1 MANELKATI
10 INMKTL
16 SQDITDPVVVG
27 AGDAAGRALRIIF
40 TQEAAAQFTEGTKVY
55 LSWWHQEKNIKGYN
69 VFTEIID
76 EDDEDFPPTWEI
88 YYPKSMLFEGN
99 VLACIQIVDEV
110 SIATSV
116 NFTIH
121 VLIDPNNGSSFV
133 GTDDFTE
140 FQNAVIKLASVEDQ
154 ARKQMIDQKIE
165 FEDMQLAFMNVQ
177 KVANDSKDIAEEAK
191 QISENAL
198 GIANEALETIEDF
211 TTLAQELQEKT
222 TEIDHIKEIAETALN
237 RTDRIADNVADV
249 AAAVREV
256 ADKITTISCDCGLKE
271 DEVIELIH
279 QTLTDEYITEDQL
292 IEQLNNYITKDQM
305 KEFATLGEVE
315 EKLNVAIE
323 EAQGEHDD
331 LWAAMQFVD
340 WTEDDENSNNGEEG

>member
-16 SQDITDPVVVG
+16 SQNITDPVVVG

-40 TQEAAAQFTEGTKVY
+40 TQEAAAQFTESTKVY

-69 VFTEIID
+69 VFTEIKN
-76 EDDEDFPPTWEI
+76 EEDEDFPPTWEI
-88 YYPKSMLFEGN
+88 HYPRSMLYEGN

-133 GTDDFTE
+133 ESDDFTE
-140 FQNAVIKLASVEDQ
+140 FQKAIIKLASVEDQ
-154 ARKQMIDQKIE
+154 AHKQMIDQKIE
-165 FEDMQLAFMNVQ
+165 FEDMQLAFMNIQRIV
-177 KVANDSKDIAEEAK
+177 VDSKNISEEAK

-198 GIANEALETIEDF
+198 GVAQEALETIEDF

-222 TEIDHIKEIAETALN
+222 TEIDHIKEVAENALDK
-237 RTDRIADNVADV
+237 TDRIADNVADV

-256 ADKITTISCDCGLKE
+256 AEKITTISCDCGLKE
-271 DEVIELIH
+271 DEVVELI
-279 QTLTDEYITEDQL
+279 QQMLNDEYVTQDQL
-292 IEQLNNYITKDQM
+292 VEQLTNYITKDQM
-305 KEFATLGEVE
+305 QGYATLGEVD
-315 EKLNVAIE
+315 EKLSVAIE
-323 EAQGEHDD
+323 EAQGEHQA
-331 LWAAMQFVD
+331 LWNAMQFVE
-340 WTEDDENSNNGEEG
+340 WIDDENDDNDGEEG